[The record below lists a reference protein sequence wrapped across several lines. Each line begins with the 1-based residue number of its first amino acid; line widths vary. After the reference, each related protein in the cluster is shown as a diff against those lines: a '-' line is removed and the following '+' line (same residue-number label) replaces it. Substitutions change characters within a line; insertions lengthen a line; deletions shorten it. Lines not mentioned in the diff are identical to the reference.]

1 MDSPAPGEAASSV
14 GPWRSRGQPRSR
26 RSRVLSPV
34 LGFWRAPL
42 APSLSALASSQADRS
57 APPASLPGQ
66 SLFLT
71 PGLDMWHP
79 VFFRHES
86 SRWKRCSF
94 DRWAFHLLIVSVD
107 TWARGIRRSSDR
119 VKGKLRSGK
128 NNERTDGVA
137 QDG

>member
-34 LGFWRAPL
+34 LGFWRARPARDPHWL
-42 APSLSALASSQADRS
+42 PASALASQADRS
-57 APPASLPGQ
+57 ALKASLPGQ

-71 PGLDMWHP
+71 PGLDVWHP

-86 SRWKRCSF
+86 
-94 DRWAFHLLIVSVD
+94 VSLEKVLF
-107 TWARGIRRSSDR
+107 W
-119 VKGKLRSGK
+119 
-128 NNERTDGVA
+128 
-137 QDG
+137 